1 MRMNTYIKVTLVAI
15 LTIISHMVFAQE
27 RIVSYQDF
35 ELAYSENSDLKII
48 SKKFNLL
55 FILLLDTAYKV
66 PFFEYDEELKDFY
79 IDYSYGL
86 KWNDSTVGF
95 VVHIKE
101 IDELFSS
108 KLFINKV
115 LDCVTDSEDR
125 KLITQRINYPIYKKD
140 NTAIIEILSG
150 GSSDIYYLK
159 LHNGIVQINWLGG
172 VIE

>member
-1 MRMNTYIKVTLVAI
+1 MRMNAYIKVTLVAI

-86 KWNDSTVGF
+86 KPNDSTVGF
-95 VVHIKE
+95 AVHIKE

-108 KLFINKV
+108 NLFINKV
-115 LDCVTDSEDR
+115 LDCVTYSEDR
-125 KLITQRINYPIYKKD
+125 KSIKQRINYPIYKKD

-159 LHNGIVQINWLGG
+159 IHNGIVQINWLGG